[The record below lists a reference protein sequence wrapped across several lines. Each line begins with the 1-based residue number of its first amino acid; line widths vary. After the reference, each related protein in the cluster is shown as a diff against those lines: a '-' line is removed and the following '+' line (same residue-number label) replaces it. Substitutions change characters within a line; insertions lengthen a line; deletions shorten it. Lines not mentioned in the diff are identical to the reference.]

1 METFVSDYF
10 VLRHKCMAIH
20 RYIIVGCLPGIEG
33 FPGGS
38 DGKESVCS
46 AGDPDSITRLGSYP
60 GEGSGHPFQSSCL
73 EKKEEPG
80 GLMGVQRVGHDS
92 TLSLSPGIDTS
103 NHSA

>member
-10 VLRHKCMAIH
+10 VLRHKCMAVH

-73 EKKEEPG
+73 ENPMDRGAWRAHGCAE
-80 GLMGVQRVGHDS
+80 S
-92 TLSLSPGIDTS
+92 WT
-103 NHSA
+103 